1 MSRVDSAPRKP
12 TTPPPREAKTEGP
25 PSGVQPGAPGK
36 AAPIGKAVATTVAPA
51 AVPVADGMTQG
62 TQAAA
67 PQVVVAEAGLQTGN
81 AANPFQTLVPQQ
93 QAKALNEALRLA
105 ELPVGVEV
113 DLAPEEKQLGK
124 LAGLEKHVVVSKGR
138 FAGQQSAVLK
148 AGSKVREGFMMNL
161 SDALPADGDG
171 DALPVA
177 QTRSHVAAVVA
188 AEAGAQRASAS
199 VANAMYATKS
209 SFPMGMDVHSFV
221 QAVLREAYLFQSEEL
236 KEKGERLKAVNEN
249 RRALRK
255 QQRRAEEL
263 KLKLLQEG
271 ELTDEEYD
279 EFSQLLGI
287 DIVRSEQKSVEF
299 EEIESRLQNAATPE
313 EAAAIL
319 EDVIPGLV
327 RQEGTQDEVIALF
340 ALLPEGALDNI
351 DLYGWVDGLL
361 PVEWVGETPAREWL
375 KARIAEGP
383 ITPENANMN
392 QGGATNEPTPEE
404 PVEPVSPEQAAK
416 DQYIS
421 GVNSQRVS
429 EPGGEVYE
437 LEQLASSHQ
446 HDTAKRL
453 ISWLEAQGET
463 PGDVDFGE
471 VLKHISK
478 LPPVK
483 WRQLMNGVLY
493 AITASFEFEGN
504 KKYNHG
510 WSKDVAHSHIVK
522 GQEGNNR
529 TGGAYFLRG
538 FLQAALLQAT
548 PEQARELKNYMQG
561 MEDRDRA
568 SSYEAALRR
577 DGGSYSISRVDGNFF
592 VEPGGADNGLQ
603 LLNEM
608 ASSDAR
614 NPFPS
619 DDPIADDLLGRRA
632 LADLYIAADMRSQDG
647 AFKPDDIAELKWRI
661 HNAPDR
667 EVDAFF
673 KELVP
678 MLLDRPGGEAVL
690 KDLFGAVKPEV
701 LENDKYF
708 MWLGDHFPANAPPAS
723 DPAGAGGGDAGGEPP
738 SEEAPPPPD
747 PVFTETITHHVASG
761 YTAQAFEEDQE
772 APVLDVSADR
782 DEIEAFLEHEL
793 QEFEDAID
801 TMGEDAQLM
810 QLELQDM
817 MQKQQQLM
825 SMMTNMSKMMHD
837 VAMSIIRNMGG

>member
-124 LAGLEKHVVVSKGR
+124 LAGLEKHVVVPKGR

-287 DIVRSEQKSVEF
+287 DIVRSEEKSVEF

-340 ALLPEGALDNI
+340 ALLPEGALDNVE
-351 DLYGWVDGLL
+351 LYAWVDGLL

-392 QGGATNEPTPEE
+392 EGGATNEPTPEE

-416 DQYIS
+416 DQYVS
-421 GVNSQRVS
+421 GVNSQPVS
-429 EPGGEVYE
+429 EPGGRIHEV
-437 LEQLASSHQ
+437 EQLVSGDQ
-446 HDTAKRL
+446 KQTAKNLLNWIDNGGNIDEL
-453 ISWLEAQGET
+453 I
-463 PGDVDFGE
+463 
-471 VLKHISK
+471 KHGSK
-478 LPPVK
+478 LAPQTWANLLAGLLFAQAKCFDV
-483 WRQLMNGVLY
+483 RHY
-493 AITASFEFEGN
+493 DYF
-504 KKYNHG
+504 Y
-510 WSKDVAHSHIVK
+510 SKNFAENI
-522 GQEGNNR
+522 
-529 TGGAYFLRG
+529 GG
-538 FLQAALLQAT
+538 T
-548 PEQARELKNYMQG
+548 N
-561 MEDRDRA
+561 
-568 SSYEAALRR
+568 R
-577 DGGSYSISRVDGNFF
+577 DGGPAYKLAGLIHGLLLEGSSAQASALLPLIEHQGGKPEHNYALYRSMTDRMPNFDVQQIDGRIYASRGGTLDGGSF
-592 VEPGGADNGLQ
+592 VKKLAAADAQ
-603 LLNEM
+603 
-608 ASSDAR
+608 
-614 NPFPS
+614 NPFPPTS
-619 DDPIADDLLGRRA
+619 NLSGRYA
-632 LADLYIAADMRSQDG
+632 LFDFYNGMDMRSQGD
-647 AFKPDDIAELKWRI
+647 AFKADDIAELKWRI
-661 HNAPDR
+661 HNAPAR
-667 EVDAFF
+667 EVEAFF

-690 KDLFGAVKPEV
+690 KDLFGAVKPEI
-701 LENDKYF
+701 LESDKYF

-723 DPAGAGGGDAGGEPP
+723 DPAGAGNSGGEPP

-761 YTAQAFEEDQE
+761 YTAQAFEEDRE

-782 DEIEAFLEHEL
+782 EEIEAFLEHEL
-793 QEFEDAID
+793 QEFEDAIA
-801 TMGEDAQLM
+801 TQGEDAQLM